1 MSIRV
6 VLAEDSYFVREGVR
20 LLFDVA
26 DDIELVASVSDY
38 PALLDAVEEHAPDVV
53 LTDIRMPPTH
63 TDEGIQA
70 ARALR
75 ESNPE
80 IGVLVLSQYVDPD
93 YALRLFEDGTQGRG
107 YLLKERVSDV
117 EQVVRAIQDV
127 DGGGSA
133 IDPQVVDAL
142 VEARSKGPSPLDELT
157 PRESEVLEHLA
168 QGKTNAGIAEDLVL
182 SERAIEKHINN
193 IFSKLGLT
201 PESETNRRVR
211 AVLMYLSEGGG

>member
-26 DDIELVASVSDY
+26 DEIELVASVSDY
-38 PALLDAVEEHAPDVV
+38 PALLGAVEEHDPDVV

-70 ARALR
+70 ARTLR
-75 ESNPE
+75 ESHPG

-127 DGGGSA
+127 NGGGSA